1 MNSIL
6 IWMITILYGVIGG
19 VSTLALVA
27 GIPAIIFWKF
37 YRRVALKISIMD

>member
-27 GIPAIIFWKF
+27 GNPAIIFWKL
-37 YRRVALKISIMD
+37 YRRAALKISIMD

>member
-37 YRRVALKISIMD
+37 GVRFS

>member
-37 YRRVALKISIMD
+37 YRRAALKISIID

>member
-19 VSTLALVA
+19 VSTLALCLCV
-27 GIPAIIFWKF
+27 IK
-37 YRRVALKISIMD
+37 K

>member
-1 MNSIL
+1 
-6 IWMITILYGVIGG
+6 MITILYGVIGG

-37 YRRVALKISIMD
+37 YRRGALKIYIMD